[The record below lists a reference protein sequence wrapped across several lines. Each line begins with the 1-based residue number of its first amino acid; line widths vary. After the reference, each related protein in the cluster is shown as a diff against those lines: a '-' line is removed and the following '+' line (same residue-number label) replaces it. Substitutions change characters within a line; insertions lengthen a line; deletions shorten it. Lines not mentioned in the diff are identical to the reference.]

1 LFNWDDLNHPNDLND
16 LNEELNMQQNSS
28 AATVAEAYL
37 ELLASRG
44 IKYFFGNSGTDFA
57 PIIEAFAKRSAEGNH
72 AIVPITVPH
81 EITAVAMAHGYTMV
95 TGQPQV
101 VMVHVIVGTANAL
114 SGIINAARVRVPIF
128 FSAGR
133 TPWTEQ
139 GPVGTRDLGIHW
151 AQESFD
157 QAAMVREFVKWDYEL
172 RRASQLET
180 VVDRALAIA
189 QSEPRGPVYLTLPR
203 EVLAENITGFQYT
216 QPSRIKSASATTPD
230 AVAVRQAAEA
240 IAAARNP
247 IAVVQSLGRR
257 PQAVAALV
265 ELAETAGLPVVEQW
279 HTHVNFPQ
287 DHALHAG
294 YDPHPYL
301 QETDLILVIEAD
313 APWFPR
319 FSAPPPG
326 ATVIQIGLDP
336 LFSDYPVRGFASD
349 ISLPGSPGH
358 TLRALQEALLSIGPD
373 TAAVN
378 ARTERWRRLN
388 SALRKSWQA
397 KIQSLQNSDPID
409 MGWVS
414 ACIGRR
420 LDDRTIVINEYDL
433 DPTQTCF
440 TQPGTYF
447 RHSPAGSLG
456 WGTGAALGAKLAKPD
471 HKVVC
476 CVGDGA
482 YIFGVPTAVHH
493 VARANRLPVLF
504 IVFNNG
510 CWNASRMTALNY
522 APEGYAA
529 QAQSVPLCEI
539 RPSLEYEKIC
549 QAAGGY
555 GECVTRAADLP
566 AAIDRALAAVE
577 SEGRQALL
585 NVICN

>member
-1 LFNWDDLNHPNDLND
+1 
-16 LNEELNMQQNSS
+16 MQQNSS
-28 AATVAEAYL
+28 ATTVAEAYL

-72 AIVPITVPH
+72 SITPITVPH
-81 EITAVAMAHGYTMV
+81 EITAVAMAHGYTMI
-95 TGQPQV
+95 TGKPQV

-114 SGIINAARVRVPIF
+114 GGIINAAKIRLPIF
-128 FSAGR
+128 FTAGR
-133 TPWTEQ
+133 TPLTEQ

-157 QAAMVREFVKWDYEL
+157 QAAIVREFVKWDYEL
-172 RRASQLET
+172 RLASQLET

-189 QSEPRGPVYLTLPR
+189 QSEPFGPVYLTLPR
-203 EVLAENITGFQYT
+203 EVLAESITGFQYA
-216 QPSRIKSASATTPD
+216 QPSRIKSASATIPD
-230 AVAVRQAAEA
+230 AAAVRQAAEA

-247 IAVVQSLGRR
+247 IAVVQSLGRQ
-257 PQAVAALV
+257 PQAVAALL

-294 YDPHPYL
+294 YDPLPYL
-301 QETDLILVIEAD
+301 QEADLILVIEAD

-319 FSAPPPG
+319 FSAPPPDT
-326 ATVIQIGLDP
+326 TVIQIGLDP
-336 LFSDYPVRGFASD
+336 LFSDYPLRGFASD
-349 ISLPGSPGH
+349 ITLSGIPRH
-358 TLRALQEALLSIGPD
+358 TLRALKEALQSISPD
-373 TAAVN
+373 TAAVD
-378 ARTERWRRLN
+378 ARIQGWRQRN

-397 KIQSLQNSDPID
+397 KTESIQNSDPID

-433 DPTQTCF
+433 DTTQTCF
-440 TQPGTYF
+440 KKPGTYF

-471 HKVVC
+471 HKVIC

-510 CWNASRMTALNY
+510 YWNASRQTAFNY
-522 APEGYAA
+522 APDGYATR
-529 QAQSVPLCEI
+529 AQSVPLCEI
-539 RPSLEYEKIC
+539 KPSLEYEKIC

-555 GECVTRAADLP
+555 GERVTKSADLP
-566 AAIDRALAAVE
+566 EAIDRALEVIE
-577 SEGRQALL
+577 SENRQALL
-585 NVICN
+585 NVICR